1 MNMSCSR
8 CGTIFDDAKAQC
20 PSCRKWHVKATADI
34 YDDGADDG
42 TMTLDNVRSSEVDRI
57 HVGEYDYCFGG
68 GVVKTSVTIIGGTPG
83 AGKSTML
90 LTLANRFAVETQKET
105 LYIGAEQ
112 AVDEIKMLAD
122 RLKLSHAK
130 LIRVLPAMSGVS
142 DLPGILQRRKPGA
155 IILDSLQGLVG
166 EDDASSV
173 YMCKLLKQYAVQL
186 LAPAIII
193 CHVTK
198 SNDIAGLMTLQH
210 AVDSLMTLFP
220 DQDSG
225 LRSLQVLKN
234 RFGPAYINTF
244 FDMTAAGLVYV
255 PEDRIE
261 DAPAGKPP
269 ENDEDDEDDD

>member
-1 MNMSCSR
+1 
-8 CGTIFDDAKAQC
+8 
-20 PSCRKWHVKATADI
+20 
-34 YDDGADDG
+34 
-42 TMTLDNVRSSEVDRI
+42 
-57 HVGEYDYCFGG
+57 
-68 GVVKTSVTIIGGTPG
+68 
-83 AGKSTML
+83 
-90 LTLANRFAVETQKET
+90 
-105 LYIGAEQ
+105 
-112 AVDEIKMLAD
+112 
-122 RLKLSHAK
+122 
-130 LIRVLPAMSGVS
+130 
-142 DLPGILQRRKPGA
+142 
-155 IILDSLQGLVG
+155 
-166 EDDASSV
+166 
-173 YMCKLLKQYAVQL
+173 MCKLLKQYAVQL